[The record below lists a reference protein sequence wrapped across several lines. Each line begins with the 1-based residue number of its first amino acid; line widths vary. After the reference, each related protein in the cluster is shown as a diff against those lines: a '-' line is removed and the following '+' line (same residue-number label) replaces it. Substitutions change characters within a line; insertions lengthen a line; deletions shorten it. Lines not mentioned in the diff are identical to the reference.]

1 MPQVTWD
8 SAHSQGCARQPGNLW
23 IRENSTLRDRDSLK
37 TVRAQSKSWKSA
49 SAILRRGQD
58 PAPPAKAQLGKD
70 PQLANA
76 GPTERHKNPM
86 PKLKTFLAIDSDV
99 TVIESALI
107 ASLVAGFIVLAVQLV
122 GANTSNVYMFTPQ

>member
-1 MPQVTWD
+1 MD
-8 SAHSQGCARQPGNLW
+8 QGKF
-23 IRENSTLRDRDSLK
+23 TLRDRDSLK

-58 PAPPAKAQLGKD
+58 SAPAAKAQLGKD

-86 PKLKTFLAIDSDV
+86 TKLETFLAIDSDV

-107 ASLVAGFIVLAVQLV
+107 ASLVAGFIVLAVHLV
-122 GANTSNVYMFTPQ
+122 GANTSNVFTLK

>member
-1 MPQVTWD
+1 MD
-8 SAHSQGCARQPGNLW
+8 QGKF
-23 IRENSTLRDRDSLK
+23 TLRDRDSLK

-86 PKLKTFLAIDSDV
+86 TKLETFLAIDSDV

-107 ASLVAGFIVLAVQLV
+107 ASLVAGFIVLAVHLV
-122 GANTSNVYMFTPQ
+122 GANASNVDTFTPQ

>member
-1 MPQVTWD
+1 MPQVTRD
-8 SAHSQGCARQPGNLW
+8 SAHSQGCARQPGNCG
-23 IRENSTLRDRDSLK
+23 SKFTLRDRDSLK

-49 SAILRRGQD
+49 SAILRCGED
-58 PAPPAKAQLGKD
+58 PARPAKAQLGKD

-76 GPTERHKNPM
+76 GPKERHKNPM
-86 PKLKTFLAIDSDV
+86 TKLKIFLAIDSDV

-122 GANTSNVYMFTPQ
+122 GANTSNVFTLK